1 MIKYTVL
8 SPLLTQG
15 SYLMIMKVL
24 FATCLFLSAAFLP
37 AQMMKAGQW
46 RGVIHYS
53 GVDIPFIMELG
64 YPNGEVP
71 ELTIVNGGE
80 RRVISN
86 VRMENDSM
94 IIPLDPFDVEI
105 RTAFTSMEMKGVYR
119 KYYRDLSIPFSASFG
134 KPRMTKTS
142 PRPSPAIEEK
152 WSVTF
157 SPGSSD
163 MSKGVGMFKQRGNAV
178 TGTIMT
184 QVSDYRYFEGIL
196 DGDSIKL
203 SSFDGAHAFGFFG
216 VKTDNG
222 WQGDMIYDDGYSESW
237 EAVYDADAELENPFE
252 MVEVEPGVQKP
263 YYDLLGAGEGPNA
276 VDPTKYEGQVLI
288 IQLFGTWCPNSL
300 DQTNYLVKWHEENKE
315 RNVSILA
322 SSFEANY
329 SQEYGLS
336 RLEKYREVNK
346 IPYDLVLG
354 GRLSKTGAAMPFPFM
369 KRIEAF
375 PTLVILD
382 KQGFVRYVHSYF
394 NGPATGDYYQAF
406 DQRFNEI
413 IDALLAE

>member
-1 MIKYTVL
+1 MFVL
-8 SPLLTQG
+8 FSTISLSAQ
-15 SYLMIMKVL
+15 IMK
-24 FATCLFLSAAFLP
+24 P
-37 AQMMKAGQW
+37 GQW

-53 GVDIPFIMELG
+53 DINIPFNMELG

-71 ELTIVNGGE
+71 EVVIVNGNE

-86 VRMENDSM
+86 ARIEGDSL

-105 RTAFTSMEMKGVYR
+105 RTTFTGMSMKGIYK
-119 KYYRDLSIPFSASFG
+119 KYYRDVSIPFSASFG

-142 PRPSPAIEEK
+142 SRPSPVIEDKWAI
-152 WSVTF
+152 TF
-157 SPGSSD
+157 SPKSSD
-163 MSKGVGMFKQRGNAV
+163 ASKGVGLFKRQGNV
-178 TGTIMT
+178 ISGTILT

-203 SSFDGAHAFGFFG
+203 SSFDGAHAFGFLG
-216 VKTDNG
+216 VKTDSG
-222 WQGDMIYDDGYSESW
+222 WEGQMIYDNGYTETW
-237 EAVYDADAELENPFE
+237 EAIYDAEAELENPFE
-252 MVEVEPGVQKP
+252 MVEVEKGTQKP
-263 YYDLLGAGEGPNA
+263 YFDLLGAGEGKDA
-276 VDPTKYEGQVLI
+276 IDPLKYDGKVLI
-288 IQLFGTWCPNSL
+288 IQLFGTWCPNSH
-300 DQTNYLVKWHEENKE
+300 DQTKYLVKWYEKNMDK
-315 RNVSILA
+315 NVSILA

-336 RLEKYREVNK
+336 RLNKYREVNN

-394 NGPATGDYYQAF
+394 NGPATGDYYQDF